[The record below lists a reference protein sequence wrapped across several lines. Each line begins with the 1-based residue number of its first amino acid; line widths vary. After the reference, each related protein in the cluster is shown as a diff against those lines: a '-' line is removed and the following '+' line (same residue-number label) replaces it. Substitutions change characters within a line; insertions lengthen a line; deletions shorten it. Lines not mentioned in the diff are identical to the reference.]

1 MGGWKG
7 AFAYRWS
14 RLERYDTAI
23 LKLNRGSA
31 LSAFLFRT
39 AVKNGLDFHPMTVS
53 RHTRYATLEP
63 LLLRLPDALFD
74 SAWLNTGD
82 FQRERPPQPYFTE
95 YVVRGLALETRTDS
109 IAAGLVT
116 SSLPQER
123 RARHPMR
130 LASTASSE
138 APTRTTSTTSGMFLS
153 IRSCHMSVTC
163 LVQVAAIRCH

>member
-53 RHTRYATLEP
+53 RHTRYAALEP

-82 FQRERPPQPYFTE
+82 FQRERPPQPYFPPLS
-95 YVVRGLALETRTDS
+95 R
-109 IAAGLVT
+109 
-116 SSLPQER
+116 Q
-123 RARHPMR
+123 
-130 LASTASSE
+130 
-138 APTRTTSTTSGMFLS
+138 SG
-153 IRSCHMSVTC
+153 
-163 LVQVAAIRCH
+163 Q